1 MHIYIGADHRGFELK
16 NKVLAYLQSKNIP
29 VTDMG
34 AHEYDANDDFPLF
47 GKAVGKAVQ
56 QNPESGFGIV
66 ICGSGIGVSIAANR
80 YSGVRCGL
88 IFDLTQVEHGR
99 KNDHI
104 NVIALPSDY
113 LSFEQVQ
120 KIIDTFLQTEID
132 PKDKYLR
139 RGKQLDELE

>member
-1 MHIYIGADHRGFELK
+1 MKFFIGADHRGFELK
-16 NKVLAYLQSKNIP
+16 NKIVSYLQDKGIS
-29 VTDMG
+29 VEDMG
-34 AHEYDANDDFPLF
+34 AHEYDADDDFPIF

-56 QNPESGFGIV
+56 DNPENHFGIV

-80 YSGVRCGL
+80 YTGVRCGL

-113 LSFEQVQ
+113 LSFEQVTE
-120 KIIDTFLQTEID
+120 IIDLFLRTSID

-139 RGKQLDELE
+139 RGKQLDTLS